1 MGHSGKGHQHDFAER
16 FSDPEAI
23 AEYARRSARLPLR
36 NRGLWSA
43 FRRLNPSGTLGPT
56 GTWLD
61 LGCGP
66 GLTTIEAARRFPG
79 LQLIGIDV
87 SEHMID
93 YARDRAAEAGV
104 GNRLQ
109 FAVGDVTD
117 PSVLSAHAPADGI
130 VSTYTLHHFDDAVAA
145 IRTMAGALAPGAP
158 LLVCDFRRVRW
169 LSRWLP
175 TAEAY
180 RPEEAATLMTQAG
193 LSEVEVATHFPYAL
207 TLLGRKTT

>member
-23 AEYARRSARLPLR
+23 AQYARHSARLPLR

-43 FRRLNPSGTLGPT
+43 LRRLNPVGV
-56 GTWLD
+56 WLD

-66 GLTTIEAARRFPG
+66 GLTTIEIASRFPG
-79 LQLIGIDV
+79 LRLIGIDV
-87 SEHMID
+87 SEHMIG
-93 YARDRAAEAGV
+93 YAREQASSAGLADRV
-104 GNRLQ
+104 Q

-117 PSVLSAHAPADGI
+117 ASVLSAHAPADGI

-145 IRTMAGALAPGAP
+145 IRTMASALAPGAP
-158 LLVCDFRRVRW
+158 LLLCDFRRVMW

-175 TAEAY
+175 TADAY
-180 RPEEAATLMTQAG
+180 RPPEAAALMTQAG
-193 LSEVEVATHFPYAL
+193 MTSVEVASHFPYAM
-207 TLLGRKTT
+207 TILGRKAP